1 MVASA
6 RGETGGGQHVMSVVS
21 TDAGKTWDG
30 PYTIEHGVGDGSK
43 GLPNAYGNILLA
55 PKLNGGKG
63 RLFSVCESN
72 KTPSF

>member
-1 MVASA
+1 
-6 RGETGGGQHVMSVVS
+6 MSVVS